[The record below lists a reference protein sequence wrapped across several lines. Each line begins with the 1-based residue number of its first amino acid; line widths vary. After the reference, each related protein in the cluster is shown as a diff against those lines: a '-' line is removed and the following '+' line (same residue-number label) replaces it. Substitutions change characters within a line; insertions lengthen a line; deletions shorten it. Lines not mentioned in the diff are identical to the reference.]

1 MFTFSLSKKQ
11 EQKTHRHFFFRNH
24 IIFMFTAYSDI
35 TAVTTE
41 SSEGYA
47 LPLFAGHHSLFLIL
61 CFHNLMEQDYFTV
74 KAENMNIFYSM

>member
-11 EQKTHRHFFFRNH
+11 EQKTRRHFSLNH
-24 IIFMFTAYSDI
+24 IISMFTAYSDI

-47 LPLFAGHHSLFLIL
+47 LPFLAGHHSLFLMPML
-61 CFHNLMEQDYFTV
+61 FHNLMEQDYFTV
-74 KAENMNIFYSM
+74 